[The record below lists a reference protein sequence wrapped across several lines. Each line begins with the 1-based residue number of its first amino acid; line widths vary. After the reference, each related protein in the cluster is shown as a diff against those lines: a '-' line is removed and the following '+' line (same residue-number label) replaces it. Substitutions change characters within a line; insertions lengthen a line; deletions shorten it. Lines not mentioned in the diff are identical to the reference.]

1 MSLTI
6 LAVIA
11 VIVAILI
18 LLLMVKPGAQG
29 EPKPEYTQVKG
40 LLTNAEHSF
49 YKTLVKAKPINSVIF
64 TKVRVADLLKPHS
77 YKNRSEWQMAFN
89 KISAKHFDFVI
100 CNAET
105 LDVIC
110 VIELDDKSHTT
121 AKVKD
126 RDLFL
131 DDACSGAELKLIRFK
146 AQKNYQVDSIRN
158 SIMEVIICDG
168 YLTRPKN
175 NTKQVDEGYQ
185 SASYENSPPIE
196 NTCNKTKRLPSSKV
210 ANKLGI
216 KTPEFL
222 DLMVKRGYLIVEND
236 KHQLTEKGKQAGGLF
251 VDKGRTPAHFTWL
264 EPELNLSKEK

>member
-1 MSLTI
+1 MSLTL

-11 VIVAILI
+11 VIVVILI
-18 LLLMVKPGAQG
+18 LLLMAKPGAQG
-29 EPKPEYTQVKG
+29 EPKPEYIQVKG

-64 TKVRVADLLKPHS
+64 SKVRVADLLKPHS
-77 YKNRSEWQMAFN
+77 YKNRSEWQVAFN

-110 VIELDDKSHTT
+110 VIELDDKSHST

-131 DDACSGAELKLIRFK
+131 NDACSGAELKLIRFK

-158 SIMEVIICDG
+158 SIMEVITCDG
-168 YLTRPKN
+168 YLTQPKN

-185 SASYENSPPIE
+185 SAPDENSPPIE
-196 NTCNKTKRLPSSKV
+196 NTCNNTKRLSSSKV

-251 VDKGRTPAHFTWL
+251 VEKGRTPAHFAWL

>member
-1 MSLTI
+1 MSLTL

-18 LLLMVKPGAQG
+18 LLLMAKPGAQG
-29 EPKPEYTQVKG
+29 EPKPEYIQVKG

-64 TKVRVADLLKPHS
+64 SKVRVADLLKPHS
-77 YKNRSEWQMAFN
+77 YKNRSEWQVAFN

-110 VIELDDKSHTT
+110 VIELDDKSHST

-131 DDACSGAELKLIRFK
+131 NDACSGAELKLIRFK

-158 SIMEVIICDG
+158 SIMEVDEG
-168 YLTRPKN
+168 YQSA
-175 NTKQVDEGYQ
+175 QVDEGYQ
-185 SASYENSPPIE
+185 SAPDENSPPIE
-196 NTCNKTKRLPSSKV
+196 NTCNNTKRLSSSKV

-251 VDKGRTPAHFTWL
+251 VEKGRTPAHFAWL